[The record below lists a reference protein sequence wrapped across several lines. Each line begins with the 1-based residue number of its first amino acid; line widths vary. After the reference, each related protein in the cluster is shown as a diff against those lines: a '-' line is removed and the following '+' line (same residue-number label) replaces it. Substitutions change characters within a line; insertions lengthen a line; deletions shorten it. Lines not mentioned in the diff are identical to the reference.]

1 MPIAKLSI
9 DLEARLTKLESDL
22 KQATSLAEKSAS
34 NIKTAFSGVALVF
47 TGLAGALSVG
57 ALKGAFDKY
66 VEGAANL
73 DRLAR
78 VAGTTTENMS
88 ALSAVAKVSGTD
100 VDQVAQMM
108 VRLAIAISKGDD
120 ESKNAGKA
128 FAALGISV
136 ESLRKLDPSD
146 QLKTVAD
153 ALSTVEKGSE
163 KTALQVGILGKA
175 GAQATPYLQALAE
188 TGALVAKV
196 STEQGNAAK
205 EYEQNLRKLEAAQ
218 GAVAKIIA
226 AELVPAASLFVR
238 ELVNVIQKSD
248 GVRAAV
254 GDLARDGSIR
264 SWAENAAVGAAK
276 VIDVFAV
283 LKLAIEDISIGL
295 TLVGKTVQGIGT
307 VGSIALGPGSFADK
321 RTAYNDYAA
330 GAQKDLDDLV
340 KRNEANRKAGQTHF
354 GAFSERVKSAIA
366 GQPTDRFLAARSAIN
381 AIDNPSKRKVIFPT
395 SDAASAGGG
404 RSKAAKALDDG
415 QRLIEQLRDRIRS
428 TQDLSEVEKL
438 EAEIADG
445 KYKTASAANLEIAR
459 GYAQTLDAI
468 KASKVAADEESRVLE
483 KRASDYQRIFDAT
496 RTPVEALNIEIE
508 RLVELL
514 NNGTLGEGA
523 AAMELFGR
531 AAAKAGEEF
540 QAIKKPLSEMDQFA
554 VEAARN
560 IQDAFAEFLFDPFK
574 NGTEGM
580 LKGFGDAIRK
590 MIANAI
596 AADLAKRL
604 FGDIGAGNGV
614 GGLAGDALKWIA
626 GALPS
631 FAVGTDYVPR
641 DMVAQIHQGE
651 AIVPAAQ
658 NRGSGGHTFVVNQ
671 YLSGSAGA
679 LDVRRA
685 GGDAAR
691 SLIGAVG
698 AAMRFR

>member
-175 GAQATPYLQALAE
+175 GAQATPYLQALAD
-188 TGALVAKV
+188 TGTLVAKV
-196 STEQGNAAK
+196 STEQGLAAK

-226 AELVPAASLFVR
+226 AELVPAASLFVK

-264 SWAENAAVGAAK
+264 SWAENAAVGVAHL
-276 VIDVFAV
+276 IDEMR
-283 LKLAIEDISIGL
+283 LLMM
-295 TLVGKTVQGIGT
+295 IGT
-307 VGSIALGPGSFADK
+307 EIETPFERLHRNIANVGAWAGIKASSASDADKQQMIADLEKESRAFYDKLDARLARNRADAPTFAD
-321 RTAYNDYAA
+321 
-330 GAQKDLDDLV
+330 
-340 KRNEANRKAGQTHF
+340 
-354 GAFSERVKSAIA
+354 RVKSAIA

-381 AIDNPSKRKVIFPT
+381 AIDNPTKRKVIFPT

-404 RSKAAKALDDG
+404 RSQAAKAIDDG

-468 KASKVAADEESRVLE
+468 KATKIAADEESRVLE

-508 RLVELL
+508 LLVELL
-514 NNGTLGEGA
+514 DNGTLGEGA

-590 MIANAI
+590 MIANAV

>member
-22 KQATSLAEKSAS
+22 KQATSLAEQSAS
-34 NIKTAFSGVALVF
+34 KIKTAFSGVALVF

-57 ALKGAFDKY
+57 ALQGAFDKY

-175 GAQATPYLQALAE
+175 GAQATPYLQALAD
-188 TGALVAKV
+188 TGTLVAKV
-196 STEQGNAAK
+196 STEQGLAAK

-226 AELVPAASLFVR
+226 AELVPAASLFVK

-264 SWAENAAVGAAK
+264 SWAENAAVGVAHL
-276 VIDVFAV
+276 IDEMR
-283 LKLAIEDISIGL
+283 LLMM
-295 TLVGKTVQGIGT
+295 IGT
-307 VGSIALGPGSFADK
+307 EIETPFERLHRNIANVGAWAGIKASSASDADKQQMIADLEKESRAFYDKLDARLARNRADAPTFAD
-321 RTAYNDYAA
+321 
-330 GAQKDLDDLV
+330 
-340 KRNEANRKAGQTHF
+340 
-354 GAFSERVKSAIA
+354 RVKSAIA

-381 AIDNPSKRKVIFPT
+381 AIDNPTKRKVIFPT

-404 RSKAAKALDDG
+404 RSQAAKAIDDG

-468 KASKVAADEESRVLE
+468 KATKIAADEESRVLE

-514 NNGTLGEGA
+514 DNGTLGEGA

-590 MIANAI
+590 MIANAV